1 MNCFAM
7 YRKDR
12 TQRPSPNSGCPT
24 TDTSIAQ
31 TFKSITGIINNIH
44 ILSVKIPYYNYSVP
58 FVK

>member
-44 ILSVKIPYYNYSVP
+44 ILSVKIP
-58 FVK
+58 